1 MRRAISMAETARY
14 LRLRSYEYLI
24 FAVLFILFA
33 LCLAALPFIAPPEQS
48 AREQNSCRSA

>member
-1 MRRAISMAETARY
+1 MAETARY